1 METTATRKHY
11 PSDVSDEEWA
21 FVAPYLTLMTED
33 APQRDHDLREV
44 FNGLRWIVRTGS
56 PWRYM
61 PHDLPPYYTVY
72 QQPQRWLRAGV
83 FEAMVA
89 DLRALI
95 RLGEGKSVEP
105 TAAIFD
111 SRTLQGSV
119 ENGDRSGYD
128 GHKRKKGSKL
138 HLAVD
143 TLGEFLALVVT
154 PADVQDRVQIAELA
168 EAVQEATGDTV
179 ELAYVDQGY
188 TGADAAAEAAGW
200 GIRPGTLWV
209 AVVKLPEARKGFVLL
224 PRRWVVERSFAW
236 LSRFRRL
243 AKDYERLPETVTG
256 LHLVAF
262 STLMLGRML
271 KLLLAGS
278 P

>member
-1 METTATRKHY
+1 MDTTAPRHHY
-11 PSDVSDEEWA
+11 PSDISDEEWD
-21 FVAPYLTLMTED
+21 FVAPYLTLMRDD
-33 APQRDHDLREV
+33 APQRDHVLREV

-61 PHDLPPYYTVY
+61 PHDLPPWHTVY
-72 QQPQRWLRAGV
+72 QQTQRWLRAGV
-83 FEAMVA
+83 FEAIVA

-111 SRTLQGSV
+111 SRTLQGSI
-119 ENGDRSGYD
+119 ENGDRGGYD
-128 GHKRKKGSKL
+128 GAKKRKGSKL

-154 PADVQDRVQIAELA
+154 SADAQDRTQVEELA
-168 EAVQEATGDTV
+168 AKVQTATGNTI

-188 TGADAAAEAAGW
+188 TGADAEAAADGW
-200 GIRPGTLWV
+200 GIRLE
-209 AVVKLPEARKGFVLL
+209 VVKLPEARKGFVLL

-243 AKDYERLPETVTG
+243 AKDYERLPETVAG

-262 STLMLGRML
+262 STLMLTRVM
-271 KLLLAGS
+271 KLLVAGS